1 MTAKNTTSSR
11 VTSAIRSCRA
21 RSAIGLCLSVGGAVD
36 PLGAGGAGVSVFELR
51 DSNDAQDS
59 SGRMDAARGPRCA
72 DRTGGPG
79 CPDGAPGQE
88 LLEGPLPRKRRQRVA
103 AAVVTTTKTS
113 QAWLVV

>member
-1 MTAKNTTSSR
+1 VPSLDAF
-11 VTSAIRSCRA
+11 
-21 RSAIGLCLSVGGAVD
+21 LSVTRSTHSAW
-36 PLGAGGAGVSVFELR
+36 GGAGVSVFELR

-88 LLEGPLPRKRRQRVA
+88 SLEGPLPRKRRQRA
-103 AAVVTTTKTS
+103 AAVTTTKTS
-113 QAWLVV
+113 QAWNRYLYDQT